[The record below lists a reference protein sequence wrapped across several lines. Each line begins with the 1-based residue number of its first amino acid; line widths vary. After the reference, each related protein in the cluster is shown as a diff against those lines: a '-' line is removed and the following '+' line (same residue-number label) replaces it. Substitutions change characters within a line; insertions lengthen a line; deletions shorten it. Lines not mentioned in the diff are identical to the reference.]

1 MQKECREFL
10 ENYIHSSYSGRK
22 SRAFYQLFKLYSAY
36 EVHRQEDITPAI
48 DEFFDFLTT
57 CDDVPMLKR
66 DTLTPLQLASVKT
79 KNLHR
84 YLESP
89 ITPAQLGY
97 SKIIQKIA
105 PKGTKTSFLDV
116 GAGLH
121 PKSSL
126 YLVGKFKKVS
136 AIDKEFLLSVE
147 SLTGMN
153 IHPIEGT
160 FSTETDISGYDL
172 VGGRFPCSA
181 IEAIVTKCTKEKKP
195 YFIQLCDCSL
205 PKNPDPIKYPVW
217 TWAQILAPIDPNIR
231 FYGSCAYNVNV
242 PERRM
247 RRLIDRYIPLGER
260 TFSSVSTWDSI
271 FKTQAKNQLPFETQL
286 EYARVKLLS
295 SQPDE
300 IWPDDIEKEEQ

>member
-10 ENYIHSSYSGRK
+10 ENYIHSSYGGRK
-22 SRAFYQLFKLYSAY
+22 SRAFYKLFKLYSAF
-36 EVHRQEDITPAI
+36 EVHRKEDIAPAI
-48 DEFFDFLTT
+48 DEFFDFLTS

-66 DTLTPLQLASVKT
+66 ENLSPLQLASVKT

-97 SKIIQKIA
+97 TEIVKRIA
-105 PKGTKTSFLDV
+105 PKGTRTSFLDV

-147 SLTGMN
+147 SLSGMK

-160 FSTETDISGYDL
+160 FTAETDIVGYDFI
-172 VGGRFPCSA
+172 GGRFPCSA
-181 IEAIVTKCTKEKKP
+181 IEAIVSKCVKEKKP
-195 YFIQLCDCSL
+195 YFIQLCDCNL

-217 TWAQILAPIDPNIR
+217 TWAQILTPIDPNIR
-231 FYGSCAYNVNV
+231 FYGSCAYNVRV
-242 PERRM
+242 PERKIK
-247 RRLIDRYIPLGER
+247 RLIDKFLPLGER
-260 TFSSVSTWDSI
+260 TFSSVSTLDSPARSVI
-271 FKTQAKNQLPFETQL
+271 KAELPFEEKL
-286 EYARVKLLS
+286 EYARIKLLS
-295 SQPDE
+295 SNPDE
-300 IWPDDIEKEEQ
+300 DLNDDFEKEGK

>member
-10 ENYIHSSYSGRK
+10 EKYIHSSNNGRK

-36 EVHRQEDITPAI
+36 EVHRREDIAPAI
-48 DEFFDFLTT
+48 DEFFDFLST

-97 SKIIQKIA
+97 SKIIQHIA
-105 PKGTKTSFLDV
+105 PKGARTSFLDV

-126 YLVGKFKKVS
+126 YLVGKLKTVT

-147 SLTGMN
+147 SLSGMQ
-153 IHPIEGT
+153 IHPIEDAFT
-160 FSTETDISGYDL
+160 KDTDISKYDL
-172 VGGRFPCSA
+172 IGGRFPCSA
-181 IEAIVTKCTKEKKP
+181 IQSIVEKCSKENKP
-195 YFIQLCDCSL
+195 YFIQLCDCKL
-205 PKNPDPIKYPVW
+205 PPNPDPIKYPVW
-217 TWAQILAPIDPNIR
+217 TWAQILKPIDPKIR

-242 PERRM
+242 AEHRM
-247 RRLIDRYIPLGER
+247 RELIDKFIPYGER

-271 FKTQAKNQLPFETQL
+271 ELSSKKRELPFEEKL
-286 EYARVKLLS
+286 EYARIKLLS
-295 SQPDE
+295 MDSDDE
-300 IWPDDIEKEEQ
+300 IKEEK